1 MDATSLKEAVLSGV
15 GGGSWLKDT
24 CLELLKGVTVFAHI
38 LIWQLQG
45 ETCAAEGKEVITA
58 KTQEFLALLPIVR
71 DHIIDGFSPEAREV
85 FHREFDF
92 FEKVTTISGALYPL
106 PKEERR
112 AGIKRGL
119 EKIQLPGDDCY
130 LPTAPSKLV
139 RGI

>member
-24 CLELLKGVTVFAHI
+24 CLKLLKGVTVFAHI
-38 LIWQLQG
+38 LIWHLHVFSRKNYIFFHMG
-45 ETCAAEGKEVITA
+45 ETCAAEGKEVITT

-112 AGIKRGL
+112 AGINSLPWQGL
-119 EKIQLPGDDCY
+119 KAG
-130 LPTAPSKLV
+130 TKN
-139 RGI
+139 